1 MDTTILK
8 GLTVL
13 ERLADSD
20 QPRGVSE
27 LSREMSLS
35 KSNVQRL
42 LRTLVELGY
51 AQQDESTGRYAPTL
65 RMWEFGYKTLSRDRV
80 KLASAVF
87 IRKLSERIS
96 ETVFLCIGD
105 GPDII
110 YVDRVDSTD
119 PTRVFCVVGMRLPA
133 LKNAA
138 GRAVLA
144 FQDEDT
150 IERALEAS
158 ASETPGAVIDA
169 ASIRAQLADVQKN
182 GYAISIG
189 DFRPGVNSIAAPVW
203 NATGRVVGSLVVTGS
218 EVRLPPAKLESLISE
233 VPSVAMQISES
244 LGYRLS

>member
-87 IRKLSERIS
+87 LRKLSERIA

-119 PTRVFCVVGMRLPA
+119 PTRVFCTVGMRLPA

-138 GRAVLA
+138 GCAVIA
-144 FQDEDT
+144 FQDNDT
-150 IERALEAS
+150 IARSIQVANEEKPGAPIDESAIRQHLEAVR
-158 ASETPGAVIDA
+158 AS
-169 ASIRAQLADVQKN
+169 

-203 NATGRVVGSLVVTGS
+203 NAMGKVVGSLVVTGS
-218 EVRLPPAKLESLISE
+218 ESRLPPKKLEALIPE
-233 VPSVAMQISES
+233 ITGVAMQISES
-244 LGYRLS
+244 LGYRLV